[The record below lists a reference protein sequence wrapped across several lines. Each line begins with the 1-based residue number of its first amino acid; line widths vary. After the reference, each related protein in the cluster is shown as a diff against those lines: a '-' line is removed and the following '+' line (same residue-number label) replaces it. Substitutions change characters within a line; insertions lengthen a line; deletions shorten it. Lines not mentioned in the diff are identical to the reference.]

1 MDKLIFV
8 DNVLVRSTWCVFP
21 LAIRAVKDMVHG
33 TCFDE
38 RMLLMAT
45 RLAHE
50 SDLKNVLLSV
60 LQELIDFVGARNTTE
75 MNVEPVT
82 LVRCMIRLVLRLIA
96 DPVNAGEK

>member
-1 MDKLIFV
+1 MSITFLSPHDSIPL
-8 DNVLVRSTWCVFP
+8 P

-33 TCFDE
+33 TCFDQ

-50 SDLKNVLLSV
+50 SDSKNVLLSV
-60 LQELIDFVGARNTTE
+60 LQELIDFVGARKATE

>member
-1 MDKLIFV
+1 
-8 DNVLVRSTWCVFP
+8 
-21 LAIRAVKDMVHG
+21 MVHG
-33 TCFDE
+33 TCFDQ

-50 SDLKNVLLSV
+50 SDSKNVLLSV
-60 LQELIDFVGARNTTE
+60 LQQLIDFVGARKTTD

-82 LVRCMIRLVLRLIA
+82 LLRCMIRLVLRLIA